1 VGSDFGVESPAFVA
15 IRGVLS
21 LCTIGL
27 LGVLALR
34 WAVMTRYAGP
44 DSLRLRAAIDARLP
58 RWIDV
63 FGVIAVAAT
72 LARLVAQHAAVFG
85 TEESMSRDSL
95 ATLLFRSGWGRTWW
109 IALIA
114 AVVVTWIAPRLR
126 RGTPLGWIAAAVAVV
141 VLAVSQP
148 LSGHP
153 AAAETPTLAV
163 ATQLLHVI
171 GAGGWVGSL
180 ALLTLLA
187 IPVAR
192 SLDGGVVSDEAGA
205 TSSNARGDAPY
216 APDARIAGLVR
227 AFSPTALGFAALL
240 GITGVLTA
248 WEHLGGFAPL
258 WQSTYGRTLLVK
270 LGFLSVAVATGAY
283 NWRRVLPVLGE
294 PQASA
299 RLRRSSL
306 IELTAAV
313 LVIAVTA
320 VLVASPMPGE

>member
-1 VGSDFGVESPAFVA
+1 MGSEFGVESPTFVA

-27 LGVLALR
+27 LGALSLRWVVLA
-34 WAVMTRYAGP
+34 RYAGP
-44 DSLRLRAAIDARLP
+44 NAGPLRAAVDARLP

-63 FGVIAVAAT
+63 FGVVAVSAT

-85 TEESMSRDSL
+85 TEESVSRDSL
-95 ATLLFRSGWGRTWW
+95 ATLLFRSDWGRTWW
-109 IALIA
+109 MALVA
-114 AVVVTWIAPRLR
+114 AVVVTWVAPRLR
-126 RGTPLGWIAAAVAVV
+126 RTRVIGWLVAAVAI
-141 VLAVSQP
+141 LALAASQP

-153 AAAETPTLAV
+153 AAAETPNLAV
-163 ATQLLHVI
+163 ATQVLHLI

-187 IPVAR
+187 IPAAR
-192 SLDGGVVSDEAGA
+192 ALPVDA
-205 TSSNARGDAPY
+205 TSAAPGDAPDN
-216 APDARIAGLVR
+216 PDARVAGLVR
-227 AFSPTALGFAALL
+227 AFSPTALAFAALL
-240 GITGVLTA
+240 GVTGLVTA
-248 WEHLGGFAPL
+248 WDHLGGFAPL
-258 WQSTYGRTLLVK
+258 WQSTYGRTLLIK

-294 PQASA
+294 PHASA